1 MSTTALTCFDKVWNE
16 HVIADLGGN
25 DFLIHIDRHFLHEL
39 SGALS
44 LKGIKSA
51 NQGVRNPELTFAV
64 LDHVL
69 DTFPGRDDNPAMPG
83 GAAFIKELRKGCTL
97 YDIPLFDLNDDRQGI
112 VHVVAPEL
120 GLALPGCTFACGDSH
135 TCTVGGMGA
144 LAFGVGPSDGEV
156 ILASQCLTVLK
167 PGNMRVIFEGKMGH
181 GVFAK
186 DLILNLIRNISADG
200 GSGYVVEFDGP
211 VVRSMPIEGR
221 LTLCNMAAE
230 FSARSGLVSPDDIT
244 FDYLSDKPYAPKGK
258 MWDASVAHWASLRS
272 DPGATF
278 QKEVTIDCNQIVP
291 QVTWGTS
298 PEHTVGIDELVPDP
312 DSENSE
318 QVRKTMQ
325 KALQYAGL
333 QPGQRIAGINIDVA
347 FIGSCTNSHYSDLE
361 AAAAI
366 LEGRHVAPNVK
377 AICSP
382 GSTAVKHRAERDG
395 IAKIFKDAGFEWR
408 ESGCSLCMSGSAGG
422 ETNPEGSRVISS
434 TNRNFEHRQGR
445 GVSSHLASPS
455 TVAYSSIKGY
465 IADVREVLC

>member
-1 MSTTALTCFDKVWNE
+1 MEKEGLTYFDKVWNE
-16 HVIADLGGN
+16 HVVADLGSN
-25 DFLIHIDRHFLHEL
+25 NYLIHIDRHFLHEL

-44 LKGIKSA
+44 LKGLQSA
-51 NQGVRNPELTFAV
+51 GQTVRNADLTFAV

-83 GAAFIKELRKGCTL
+83 GAEFIKKLREGCRR
-97 YDIPLFDLNDDRQGI
+97 YGIPLFDLDDDRQGI

-135 TCTVGGMGA
+135 TCTVGGIGA

-156 ILASQCLTVLK
+156 ILASQCLTMLK
-167 PGNMRVIFEGKMGH
+167 PDNMRVVFEGDIAQ

-186 DLILNLIRNISADG
+186 DLILSLIRNISADG
-200 GSGYVVEFDGP
+200 GTGYVVEFDGP
-211 VVRSMPIEGR
+211 VVRSMPVEGR

-230 FSARSGLVSPDDIT
+230 LSARTGLVSPDSVT
-244 FDYLSDKPYAPKGK
+244 FDYLADKPHAPKGEA
-258 MWDASVAHWASLRS
+258 WEAAVAHWESLKT
-272 DPGATF
+272 DPNAEF
-278 QKEVTIDCNQIVP
+278 QKEATIDCSAIAP

-298 PEHTVGIDELVPDP
+298 PEHSIGIDESIPDP
-312 DSENSE
+312 DASSSD
-318 QVRKTMQ
+318 QDRKTLQ
-325 KALQYAGL
+325 NALQYTGL
-333 QPGQRIAGINIDVA
+333 QPGQKIAGIKVDVA
-347 FIGSCTNSHYSDLE
+347 FIGSCTNSRYSDLE

-366 LEGRHVAPNVK
+366 LQGRRVAPNVK

-382 GSTAVKHRAERDG
+382 GSTAVKLRAERDG

-422 ETNPEGSRVISS
+422 ETNPVGSRVISS
-434 TNRNFEHRQGR
+434 TNRNYEHRQGR

-455 TVAYSSIKGY
+455 TVAYSAIKGH
-465 IADVREVLC
+465 IADVREVYI